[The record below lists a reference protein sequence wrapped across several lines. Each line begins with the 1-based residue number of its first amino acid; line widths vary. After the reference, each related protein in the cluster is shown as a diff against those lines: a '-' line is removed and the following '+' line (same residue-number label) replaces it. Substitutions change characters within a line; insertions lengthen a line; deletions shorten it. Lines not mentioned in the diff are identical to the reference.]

1 MLDTQNMIVL
11 FVLFRMQIHVVACQ
25 EFCFRNSSLQNRRQ
39 KVFNRGALRFC
50 GGALGLCGGSLTLKI
65 YKNSTAL

>member
-50 GGALGLCGGSLTLKI
+50 GGLWVCAGG
-65 YKNSTAL
+65 A